1 MPASVHDR
9 RWCWILAVLCIIV
22 VIVVIDNT
30 IVNVALPVISRSLH
44 ASNSSLQWVVDAYS
58 LPFAGLLL
66 AGGGLSDRLG
76 RKRVMQDR
84 TCGSFGVFSFL
95 STAFSHDVSTLLI
108 ARALMGASGS
118 SFIFPATLSTLT
130 IAFADAKERAKAFGA
145 WGAASGV
152 AIAIGPVVGG
162 LLLVHFWYGS
172 IFLINA
178 PLVGGAL
185 VATAYVMP
193 ESKSPLQRRVDIG
206 GLVLGTTGVTLLTL
220 ATIQGPTWGWHS
232 GSILGLYAV
241 GAIAVVSFVR
251 YELRREGPL
260 VDVRVFAN
268 RAFSAGAGAIAMN
281 YFALFG
287 FIFLIT
293 QYLQLVRGYSPLS
306 AGVHTLPDYAAVV
319 MVMTPVSAVLA
330 IKWGARYV
338 VAAGLAIVGAALFWG
353 GVVSA
358 HAAYV
363 GPVIAMMMILAFGF
377 SLVNAPSTASL
388 MGTLRPEQV
397 GAGAAVNET
406 TRELAGT
413 LGVAVVG
420 SILSSFFGPDV
431 QSALGRFVGHGLSSS
446 QLHAGDEL
454 DTGRSSDRCALS
466 RRTSSGSGQRRHER
480 LHERAAPRL
489 SRRGWGCARRSGAGP
504 STHAERYR
512 IESPAACAGRS
523 DPALS
528 AKRGSVKFVDEREIR
543 HVATAELS
551 WCVASD
557 SPAHDDGG
565 HRIVDW

>member
-9 RWCWILAVLCIIV
+9 RWWILTVLCLIV
-22 VIVVIDNT
+22 IIVVIDNT

-76 RKRVMQDR
+76 RKRVMQ
-84 TCGSFGVFSFL
+84 TGLGAFGAFSL
-95 STAFSHDVSTLLI
+95 LAAFSHDVSTLLV
-108 ARALMGASGS
+108 ARALMGASAA
-118 SFIFPATLSTLT
+118 FIFPATLSTLT
-130 IAFADAKERAKAFGA
+130 ITFEDAKERAKAFGA

-162 LLLVHFWYGS
+162 SLLVHFWYGS

-178 PLVGGAL
+178 PIVVVAL
-185 VATAYVMP
+185 IASAYVMP
-193 ESKSPLQRRVDIG
+193 ESRSPLQRRVDIG

-220 ATIQGPTWGWHS
+220 ATIQGPSWGWHS
-232 GSILGLYAV
+232 ASILGLYAT
-241 GAIAVVSFVR
+241 GAIAVAGFVR
-251 YELRREGPL
+251 YELHREGPL

-306 AGVHTLPDYAAVV
+306 AGVHTLPFAAVV

-330 IKWGARYV
+330 LKWGARNV
-338 VAAGLAIVGAALFWG
+338 VAAGLAIVGAALLWG
-353 GVVSA
+353 SVVSA
-358 HAAYV
+358 HAAYF
-363 GPVIAMMMILAFGF
+363 GPVIAMMMLLAFGF

-420 SILSSFFGPDV
+420 SIFSSFFGPGV
-431 QSALGRFVGHGLSSS
+431 QSALGRFVGDGLTNA
-446 QLHAGDEL
+446 QLHLAM
-454 DTGRSSDRCALS
+454 SS
-466 RRTSSGSGQRRHER
+466 T
-480 LHERAAPRL
+480 
-489 SRRGWGCARRSGAGP
+489 
-504 STHAERYR
+504 
-512 IESPAACAGRS
+512 PAAQATVAHF
-523 DPALS
+523 PAALRPTLRNDVTDAFMS
-528 AKRGSVKFVDEREIR
+528 GLHHGCFVAAAVALVAAAFVFRRMPGDIASN
-543 HVATAELS
+543 HVEPELTEG
-551 WCVASD
+551 AL
-557 SPAHDDGG
+557 
-565 HRIVDW
+565 R